1 MAYDV
6 TVEKEISKSRAEV
19 FNALMD
25 FGGVKALLPDMVAK
39 CDCEGSGVGAV
50 RKIELADGGRVV
62 ERLDVAINDQVFAYS
77 ITENDA
83 LPLTNY
89 FAVVTLSDASNG
101 TKVSWS
107 SNWIPNGASSEEIVE
122 MLQGLYGALIDGIAA

>member
-1 MAYDV
+1 M
-6 TVEKEISKSRAEV
+6 
-19 FNALMD
+19 
-25 FGGVKALLPDMVAK
+25 
-39 CDCEGSGVGAV
+39 
-50 RKIELADGGRVV
+50 V

-107 SNWIPNGASSEEIVE
+107 SNWIPNGASSAEIVE